1 LIRIKG
7 EKMTNWPAPLTII
20 INEFKECFDRMER
33 YELLFEY
40 AEKLPHELQTEK
52 WTEENRVKGCQSEA
66 HVECKLD
73 GNGGFQIH
81 GAADANLVQGLIA
94 ILAIGVDGLL
104 PSQVACLSPNFVDE
118 MDVKA
123 SLTPSR
129 ANGFLNMF
137 EMIRNT
143 AANMS
148 EGA

>member
-1 LIRIKG
+1 
-7 EKMTNWPAPLTII
+7 MTNWPAALIII
-20 INEFKECFDRMER
+20 INEFKECFDRLER

-40 AEKLPHELQTEK
+40 ANKLPHELLTEN

-73 GNGGFQIH
+73 EKGGFQIH

-94 ILAIGVDGLL
+94 ILAIGVEGLS
-104 PSQVACLSPNFVDE
+104 PSQVASLSPNFVDE
-118 MDVKA
+118 MDIKA

-143 AANMS
+143 ATSMS

>member
-1 LIRIKG
+1 
-7 EKMTNWPAPLTII
+7 MTNWPAALIII
-20 INEFKECFDRMER
+20 INEFKECFDRLER

-40 AEKLPHELQTEK
+40 ANKLPHELLTEN

-73 GNGGFQIH
+73 EKGGFQIH

-94 ILAIGVDGLL
+94 ILAIGVEGLP
-104 PSQVACLSPNFVDE
+104 PSQVATLSPNFVDE
-118 MDVKA
+118 MDIKA

-143 AANMS
+143 ATSMS

>member
-1 LIRIKG
+1 
-7 EKMTNWPAPLTII
+7 MTNWPAALIII
-20 INEFKECFDRMER
+20 INEFKECFDRLER

-40 AEKLPHELQTEK
+40 ANKLPHELLTEN

-73 GNGGFQIH
+73 EKGGFQIY

-94 ILAIGVDGLL
+94 ILAIGVDGLH
-104 PSQVACLSPNFVDE
+104 PSQVASLSPNFVDE
-118 MDVKA
+118 MDIKA

-143 AANMS
+143 ATSMS